1 MLVQSHEDGIELLP
15 ALPKEWDSGRFKGV
29 CTRGAFE
36 LDMMWENNAIKTV
49 EVLSKAGKNCKI
61 NTDKNPQIFSDGKQI
76 QVKENNGFIEFPT
89 EKGKIYTLEY

>member
-15 ALPKEWDSGRFKGV
+15 ALPNEWDSGRFKGV

-36 LDMMWENNAIKTV
+36 LDMIWKNNAIKSV

-61 NTDKNPQIFSDGKQI
+61 RTNKKPRIFTDGKQI
-76 QVKENNGFIEFPT
+76 QIKENNGFIEFPT
-89 EKGKIYTLEY
+89 EKGKIYILEY